1 MVMRS
6 PSQIAGVRMGPR
18 DTEYDAED
26 RGARHAAAIN
36 AAHDRQDSRRG
47 EVGGTEKRTPVD
59 ACRKLCG
66 LIELDLAVL
75 DHPLVTPFGIDAAI
89 ARIEKNA
96 NQTAATIKGLRAT
109 RAAANDT
116 VPAPGAAA

>member
-1 MVMRS
+1 MWP

-26 RGARHAAAIN
+26 RGAQHAAAIN

-47 EVGGTEKRTPVD
+47 EAGGTEKRTPVD

-75 DHPLVTPFGIDAAI
+75 DDPLVTPYGIEAAI
-89 ARIEKNA
+89 ARIEQNA
-96 NQTAATIKGLRAT
+96 SAAAATIKGLRAA

-116 VPAPGAAA
+116 APAPGAAA